1 MIFIQARL
9 TSSRF
14 PNKMLADLNG
24 YPLCEYVYR
33 RCANSKMI
41 DRVAVLT
48 SNESSDDKLADMCV
62 GKNIP
67 VYRGDLNNVLDRFVS
82 AADFFGAKYV
92 IRVCGDSPFVD
103 IDLLDDVMANSDIL
117 DKYGYI
123 LLGNCLNGFM
133 FEIIRADILK
143 SLSAMPDL
151 SDLDREH
158 VTKYIRDRAEQFKCL
173 FLDANLR
180 PKELEKY
187 TLTVDYESDMQIA
200 RDICKELKGFDFKS
214 TDIIKILQE
223 LKG

>member
-24 YPLCEYVYR
+24 YSLCEYVYH
-33 RCANSKMI
+33 RCTSSKKI
-41 DRVAVLT
+41 DKVVVLT
-48 SNESSDDKLADMCV
+48 SDESSDNQLVNMCV
-62 GKNIP
+62 SKNIP
-67 VYRGDLNNVLDRFVS
+67 VYRGNLNNVLDRFVS
-82 AADFFGAKYV
+82 AADFFGTSYV

-103 IDLLDDVMANSDIL
+103 IDLLDDVVADSGIL
-117 DKYGYI
+117 DKYDYI

-133 FEIIRADILK
+133 FEVVKVDVLK
-143 SLSAMPDL
+143 GLSTKPDL
-151 SDLDREH
+151 SDSDREH

-180 PKELEKY
+180 PKELEGY

>member
-24 YPLCEYVYR
+24 YSLCEYVYH
-33 RCANSKMI
+33 RCTSSKKI
-41 DRVAVLT
+41 DKVVVLT
-48 SNESSDDKLADMCV
+48 SDESSDDKLADMCV
-62 GKNIP
+62 SKNIP
-67 VYRGDLNNVLDRFVS
+67 VYRGNLNNVLDRFVS

-103 IDLLDDVMANSDIL
+103 IDLLDDVMANSDVL

-143 SLSAMPDL
+143 SLPAMHDL
-151 SDLDREH
+151 SDSDKEH

-180 PKELEKY
+180 PKELEGY